1 MNRNVDRLASVQAK
15 VDVVKSTMESN
26 IQQMLANE
34 EKLDDISENA
44 ENLNEQARVFQTRS
58 TAL

>member
-15 VDVVKSTMESN
+15 VDVVKSTMEQN

-34 EKLDDISENA
+34 EKLDTISENA

>member
-1 MNRNVDRLASVQAK
+1 M
-15 VDVVKSTMESN
+15 DVVKSTMEQN

-34 EKLDDISENA
+34 EKLDNISENA
-44 ENLNEQARVFQTRS
+44 ENLNEQARVFQSRS